1 MATSPSLSTKQLEQQ
16 EESPVHIPEI
26 ISKSYENE
34 KELDEIRSRINGVN
48 VTIVHGDI
56 RATFDF
62 SVRDE
67 CYHTNCFGHNYDKK
81 QLWTTI
87 KATGQPSSVPF
98 PINKKM

>member
-1 MATSPSLSTKQLEQQ
+1 MTFDHKVQYLFDVVQLYLNA
-16 EESPVHIPEI
+16 SFPED
-26 ISKSYENE
+26 ENE
-34 KELDEIRSRINGVN
+34 KELDEIQSRINGVN

-67 CYHTNCFGHNYDKK
+67 CYHTNCSGHNYDKK

-98 PINKKM
+98 PINKKI